1 MFASTHCV
9 RTAISFSTFAC
20 HSNFLTRFLSAA
32 LVANIKENHPLQ
44 TASIC
49 STLMNSIVN
58 RAIAAAV
65 DRDSSLVA
73 VDLVQSL
80 LDAVHLQAEKRM
92 FAENVILREKA
103 RIANS
108 STKVPPL
115 PLLTYRTSPPLPSH
129 FSGLARRDSLAAK
142 RSEPQSIPRA
152 SALVGQSQGGG
163 SSQHDDRRNESKLRP
178 GRARI

>member
-1 MFASTHCV
+1 M
-9 RTAISFSTFAC
+9 AISISIFVC
-20 HSNFLTRFLSAA
+20 HCSFLTRYRSAA

-58 RAIAAAV
+58 RAITAAV

-73 VDLVQSL
+73 ADLVQSL

-103 RIANS
+103 RIANT
-108 STKVPPL
+108 STKVPPPSPPRL
-115 PLLTYRTSPPLPSH
+115 PHLTYPPTSP
-129 FSGLARRDSLAAK
+129 
-142 RSEPQSIPRA
+142 
-152 SALVGQSQGGG
+152 
-163 SSQHDDRRNESKLRP
+163 LRTCKT
-178 GRARI
+178 R

>member
-1 MFASTHCV
+1 M
-9 RTAISFSTFAC
+9 AISFSTFAC
-20 HSNFLTRFLSAA
+20 HCSLLTRYRSAA

-44 TASIC
+44 TANIC

-73 VDLVQSL
+73 ADLVQSL
-80 LDAVHLQAEKRM
+80 LDGVHLQAEKRM

-108 STKVPPL
+108 STRVRPPPPPL
-115 PLLTYRTSPPLPSH
+115 PPRLPHLTPPPPPSH
-129 FSGLARRDSLAAK
+129 LSGLARRDSLAAK
-142 RSEPQSIPRA
+142 RSEPQSVPRA
-152 SALVGQSQGGG
+152 SALVGQSEGGG
-163 SSQHDDRRNESKLRP
+163 GSQHDDCRNESKL
-178 GRARI
+178 